1 MSSIAKY
8 SPRNGFRIG
17 PLRAATVARPWLVRV
32 AGRPAAAAASLREPP
47 PCAVDAS
54 SIAAPAQVLLDPVAP
69 AAPLSSSRSLHFAL
83 GPRGNLDI
91 LGDVSYVIA

>member
-1 MSSIAKY
+1 MAFGSVHS
-8 SPRNGFRIG
+8 
-17 PLRAATVARPWLVRV
+17 RAEPVARPWLIRV

-83 GPRGNLDI
+83 GPEEI
-91 LGDVSYVIA
+91 LISYGMSHM